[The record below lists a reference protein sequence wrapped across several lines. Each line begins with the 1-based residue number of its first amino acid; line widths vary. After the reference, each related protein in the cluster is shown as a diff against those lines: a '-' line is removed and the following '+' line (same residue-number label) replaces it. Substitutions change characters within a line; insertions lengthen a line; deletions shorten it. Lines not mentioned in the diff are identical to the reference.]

1 MPDRPGIGR
10 SDPLEAK
17 SLADWPKDVVALA
30 DALEL
35 LDFGVVGISAGGPY
49 AAACG
54 ALIPRRLRGVAI
66 VASRALTEY
75 NWAERPGV
83 QEEWGPDERAEFEL
97 TQEDPAA
104 GASLAAQH
112 AAELVDQMGE
122 HPEAVQGWL
131 ESETDADRW
140 FFEDSARKA
149 DFEVAMRE
157 WRRQG
162 LDAMKWEFIDLYL
175 PWGFRLAEI
184 SIPVTI
190 CCGGQDP
197 RVRHMQFQ
205 ADTITNSSLI
215 IWPDS
220 GHLGMAKHWSE
231 VLEAVV

>member
-17 SLADWPKDVVALA
+17 SLADWPKDVVDLA

-54 ALIPRRLRGVAI
+54 ALMPRRLRGVAI

-75 NWAERPGV
+75 DWAERPGV
-83 QEEWGPDERAEFEL
+83 QEEWGADERAEFEL
-97 TQEDPAA
+97 TLKNPAA
-104 GASLAAQH
+104 GANLAAQH
-112 AAELVDQMGE
+112 AAELVDQVGE

-131 ESETDADRW
+131 ESETEADRW

-149 DFEVAMRE
+149 TFEVAMRE

-190 CCGGQDP
+190 FCGGQDP

-205 ADTITNSSLI
+205 VDTIPNSSLV

-220 GHLGMAKHWSE
+220 GHLGMAKHWTE
-231 VLEAVV
+231 ILEAVV